1 MLMMLFNGIEE
12 SAMNIFLL
20 VLRTNFEMLI
30 SSVLLLLL
38 VCISIIVILHNG
50 TAFKTSAYNY
60 VDIAS
65 IITLSIS
72 SYLSAYVIP
81 IFLLLMID
89 SYQEQKK
96 G

>member
-12 SAMNIFLL
+12 SAMKIFFLA
-20 VLRTNFEMLI
+20 LRTNFEMLI

-50 TAFKTSAYNY
+50 TVFKTSAYNY

-72 SYLSAYVIP
+72 SYFSAYVIP

-96 G
+96 E

>member
-1 MLMMLFNGIEE
+1 MKVFYL
-12 SAMNIFLL
+12 A
-20 VLRTNFEMLI
+20 LRNNLEMLI
-30 SSVLLLLL
+30 SSLLLLLL
-38 VCISIIVILHNG
+38 VCIAILVILHNG
-50 TAFKTSAYNY
+50 TAFKTSAYNF

-65 IITLSIS
+65 ILMLSIS

-89 SYQEQKK
+89 SCQEQKK